1 MIKVQDKEFYKKL
14 VSLALPI
21 ALQGLISSSLTLL
34 DNLMVSKLGEL
45 SLTAVGLATQSFT
58 IEWMMIFGFC
68 SGCGTFYSQFWG
80 VRDLKNIRKV
90 IGIALMT
97 CFAASLLFFIAGF
110 FFPVQVLSLLTN
122 SKEAAIL
129 GADYLQY
136 AAINFVLVAL
146 TQPFLA
152 ALRVTEQTKIPMYIS
167 LSSFFVDVVFNYC
180 LIFGNF
186 GFPKLG
192 VKGAAIATV
201 MARSLELILTIYI
214 VFIKKNIISGK
225 IKEFF
230 NFNWRYVKR
239 VYSNAFATTL
249 NELMWSSA
257 VVAENAA
264 FGHIG
269 VTAYAAVQATAT
281 IMDLFQMACFSIGDA
296 SLIMVGEHIG
306 RNELD
311 EAKKVSYKLLKT
323 ALILSLVL
331 GGLLI
336 MLRKPV
342 ISLFALTELGVFYAR
357 RLIVIRA
364 FVIPMNLQSG
374 ILLAGTF
381 RAGGDAKFAAI
392 TEMMTMWFIAVPLAF
407 LGAMVWKLPVYWVM
421 IIIQVETLIK
431 LSIMYKRYSSGKW
444 VKNMISGM

>member
-1 MIKVQDKEFYKKL
+1 MNDFYKKL
-14 VSLALPI
+14 ASLALPI
-21 ALQGLISSSLTLL
+21 AFQGLISSSLTLL

-58 IEWMMIFGFC
+58 IEWMLIFGFC
-68 SGCGTFYSQFWG
+68 SGCGTFFAQFWG
-80 VRDLKNIRKV
+80 IKDIKNIRKV
-90 IGIALMT
+90 IGIALMS
-97 CFAASLLFFIAGF
+97 CFAASILFFIAGF

-129 GADYLQY
+129 GAEYLKY
-136 AAINFVLVAL
+136 AAVNFILVAL
-146 TQPFLA
+146 TQPFLS
-152 ALRVTEQTKIPMYIS
+152 ALRVTEQTKIPMFIS
-167 LSSFFVDVVFNYC
+167 LSSFFVDVVFNYL
-180 LIFGNF
+180 LIFGNY

-201 MARSLELILTIYI
+201 MARTLELLLTIYI
-214 VFIKKNIISGK
+214 VFIRKNIISGK

-230 NFNWRYVKR
+230 NFNLKYVKR
-239 VYSNAFATTL
+239 VYSNAMASTA

-269 VTAYAAVQATAT
+269 VTAYAAAQATAT

-311 EAKKVSYKLLKT
+311 EAEKVSRKLLKT
-323 ALILSLVL
+323 AFVISVVLAIILILIRRSLVSLFVLSDL
-331 GGLLI
+331 GIAYALKLIIIRACVIPFNLQCGI
-336 MLRKPV
+336 ML
-342 ISLFALTELGVFYAR
+342 
-357 RLIVIRA
+357 
-364 FVIPMNLQSG
+364 
-374 ILLAGTF
+374 AGNF

-392 TEMMTMWFIAVPLAF
+392 MEMLTMWLIAVPLAF
-407 LGAMVWKLPVYWVM
+407 IGALVLKLPVYGVM
-421 IIIQVETLIK
+421 LLIQIELVVKMI
-431 LSIMYKRYSSGKW
+431 IMYKRYFSKKW
-444 VKNMISGM
+444 LKNMISGM